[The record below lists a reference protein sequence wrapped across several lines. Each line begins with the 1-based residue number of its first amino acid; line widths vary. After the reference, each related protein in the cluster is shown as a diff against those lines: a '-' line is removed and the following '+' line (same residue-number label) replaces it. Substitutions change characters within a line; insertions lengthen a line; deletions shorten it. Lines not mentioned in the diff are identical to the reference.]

1 MAERK
6 EDTQNLQELR
16 KSVQEAVERGE
27 DIQAAVRDIT
37 LKALS
42 EGKLDRERIKAVAD
56 AVMEGAGD
64 AVARESEQLKS
75 GLSDAAAGLE
85 QALIKTADALRLAIE
100 EAAGR
105 MSEFSTKELK
115 RSLED
120 LDSLEEIFVGTI
132 QRAAKSGGE
141 VVRGIAG
148 DLAAH
153 ARNSGTSIGEHV
165 AENMEKLQN
174 RLREVGVET
183 AEVGEEMANRIGQLA
198 RGILAGLGETLLA
211 MAEGKKEKGDKP

>member
-1 MAERK
+1 MSEK
-6 EDTQNLQELR
+6 GEQSLQALR
-16 KSVQEAVERGE
+16 KAVQEAVEKGE

-64 AVARESEQLKS
+64 AVTRESEQLKE
-75 GLSDAAAGLE
+75 GLTEAAAGLE
-85 QALIKTADALRLAIE
+85 QALIKTADAFRLAIE

-105 MSEFSTKELK
+105 MSEFSAKELK

-120 LDSLEEIFVGTI
+120 LDSLEDIFVGTI
-132 QRAAKSGGE
+132 QRTAKSGVE
-141 VVRGIAG
+141 VVRSIAG
-148 DLAAH
+148 DLATH

-165 AENMEKLQN
+165 AQNVEKLQN
-174 RLREVGVET
+174 RLREVGADT
-183 AEVGEEMANRIGQLA
+183 AEAGEEMANRIGQLA
-198 RGILAGLGETLLA
+198 RGILAGVGETLLA
-211 MAEGKKEKGDKP
+211 MAEGKKDNKP